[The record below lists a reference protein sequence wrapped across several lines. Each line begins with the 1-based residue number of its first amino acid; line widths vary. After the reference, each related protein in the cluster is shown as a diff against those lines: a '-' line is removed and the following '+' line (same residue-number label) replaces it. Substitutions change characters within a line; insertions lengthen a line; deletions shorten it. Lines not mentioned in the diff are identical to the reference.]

1 MGDFHLCNGLD
12 KPVLAKIKMAKLPW
26 KPPDHGSLKI
36 NVDAAVNAALDYIGV
51 DVVILDGFGMVV
63 VAALARRI
71 FGKFS
76 PHVGKCLAEREGL
89 SLAHVCGAK
98 KFMVESDALNVVR
111 AIQKP
116 MC

>member
-1 MGDFHLCNGLD
+1 M
-12 KPVLAKIKMAKLPW
+12 LAKIKMAKLPW

-51 DVVILDGFGMVV
+51 GVVILDGFGVV

-76 PHVGKCLAEREGL
+76 PHVGECLAEREGL

-98 KFMVESDALNVVR
+98 KFMWNQMR
-111 AIQKP
+111 
-116 MC
+116 